1 MIELGEQAEAL
12 RGAMSE
18 GLAWLA
24 SNSLAILIAVL
35 AGAGLVAILL
45 GVRSLGVWLGQGAHQ
60 SMFRV
65 IACRVIGKTQI
76 WFIVALAAAAVADLT
91 APPPIV
97 ANLIRFAFVVSAA
110 LQGAIWLRE
119 LILGWVEHRAAADSD
134 DTSALASA
142 LRSDEHTSE
151 LQSLM
156 RISYAVFCLKK

>member
-35 AGAGLVAILL
+35 AGAVLVAILL

-119 LILGWVEHRAAADSD
+119 LILGWVEHRADADRD

-142 LRSDEHTSE
+142 LGIIRQHGRAQDCTPSTNAAHVS
-151 LQSLM
+151 
-156 RISYAVFCLKK
+156 